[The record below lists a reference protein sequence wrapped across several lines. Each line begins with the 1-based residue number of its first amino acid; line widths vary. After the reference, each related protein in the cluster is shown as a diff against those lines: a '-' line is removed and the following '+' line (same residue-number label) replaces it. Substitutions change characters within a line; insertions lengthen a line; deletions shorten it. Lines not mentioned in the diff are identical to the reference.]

1 MLDPL
6 PRVVFLH
13 VSSFADFLCGNFF
26 FAWQATNHFLNP
38 KKSKMTDHAASIDEP
53 LPKNPPDRRLILFS
67 GVVLMASL
75 GSVYAWSYFTK
86 PLQAAYHW
94 ANWQTSLIFSLA
106 VAGLG
111 FSALYTGPLVAKLGG
126 RRLMK
131 RSAWFF
137 VSGYLVAALGLYLGS
152 GVMGNITTPWV
163 SWLSFIVLALGYG
176 VIGGIGL
183 GTGYLTAV
191 STITGWFPDKKGFAT
206 GMIVMGFGIGAL
218 FMSKVFAP
226 IAMGLAKNNVAAAF
240 LIIAV
245 VYGVI
250 MTIACHFIYS
260 PHAAIAK
267 KHQQTIAD
275 TYQHLPNVRIR
286 LWLICFSYSLAG
298 LGIISQLSRMMQD
311 VSKAAEPGLSPEV
324 LAAAGA
330 TLIAIASLGNSIGRL
345 IWAWLSDHFGRVNI
359 FIALLGTAS
368 IIYLVLPHAIS
379 PLIYSILICYVIAS
393 YGGGFGT
400 IPSLISD
407 LYGSKRMS
415 SLHGLALTG
424 WATAG
429 LIAPPFFGFLY
440 DKVPAEAAKYAYYIC
455 AGSLFASMI
464 LVFSLR
470 KLHQHCTTPVAGD
483 R

>member
-1 MLDPL
+1 MSNED
-6 PRVVFLH
+6 
-13 VSSFADFLCGNFF
+13 
-26 FAWQATNHFLNP
+26 NP
-38 KKSKMTDHAASIDEP
+38 FNEP
-53 LPKNPPDRRLILFS
+53 LPKNPPDRRLILLA
-67 GVVLMASL
+67 GVILMASL

-94 ANWQTSLIFSLA
+94 SNWQTSLVFSLA

-111 FSALYTGPLVAKLGG
+111 FSALYTGPLVSKLGG

-131 RSAWFF
+131 RSAVFF
-137 VSGYLVAALGLYLGS
+137 VSGYVIAALGLYLGS
-152 GVMGNITTPWV
+152 GVIGSMDSAFV

-191 STITGWFPDKKGFAT
+191 STIAGWHPDKKGFAT
-206 GMIVMGFGIGAL
+206 GMIVMGFGMGAL

-226 IAMGLAKNNVAAAF
+226 FAMKISSGNVAGAF
-240 LIIAV
+240 LFIAA

-250 MTIACHFIYS
+250 MAIACRYILS
-260 PHAAIAK
+260 PHAAVSN
-267 KHQQTIAD
+267 KHVPTVAD
-275 TYQHLPNVRIR
+275 EYQHLPGMRVR
-286 LWLICFSYSLAG
+286 LWLTCFAYSLAG
-298 LGIISQLSRMMQD
+298 LGIISQLSRLMQD
-311 VSKAAEPGLSPEV
+311 VSKAADPTLDAAK

-330 TLIAIASLGNSIGRL
+330 TLIAIASLGNSVGRL
-345 IWAWLSDHFGRVNI
+345 IWAWLSDHFGRINI
-359 FIALLGTAS
+359 FAALLGTAA
-368 IIYLVLPHAIS
+368 IAYLILPHVSS
-379 PLIYSILICYVIAS
+379 PLLFSVLICYVIAS

-424 WATAG
+424 WATSG
-429 LIAPPFFGFLY
+429 LVAPPLFGFLY
-440 DKVPAEAAKYAYYIC
+440 DKVPDQAANYAYYIC

-464 LVFSLR
+464 MVLSM
-470 KLHQHCTTPVAGD
+470 KAIHKHCTAPAPVKALKDDAFG
-483 R
+483 RGPEAVGG

>member
-1 MLDPL
+1 MSD
-6 PRVVFLH
+6 H
-13 VSSFADFLCGNFF
+13 D
-26 FAWQATNHFLNP
+26 NP
-38 KKSKMTDHAASIDEP
+38 FNEP
-53 LPKNPPDRRLILFS
+53 LPNTPPDRRLILLA
-67 GVVLMASL
+67 GVMLMASL
-75 GSVYAWSYFTK
+75 GSVYAWSFFTK

-94 ANWQTSLIFSLA
+94 ANWQTSLVFSLA

-126 RRLMK
+126 RKLMK
-131 RSAWFF
+131 RSAVFF
-137 VSGYLVAALGLYLGS
+137 VSGYLIAALGLYLGS
-152 GVMGNITTPWV
+152 GVIGDIKTPWV
-163 SWLSFIVLALGYG
+163 SWLSFVVLALGYG

-191 STITGWFPDKKGFAT
+191 STIAGWHPDKKGFAT

-218 FMSKVFAP
+218 FMSKVFGP
-226 IAMGLAKNNVAAAF
+226 KAMLFAGGNVAAAF

-245 VYGVI
+245 VYGII
-250 MTIACHFIYS
+250 MTLACRSIYS
-260 PHAAIAK
+260 PHAAVSSKQVA
-267 KHQQTIAD
+267 TVAD
-275 TYQHLPNVRIR
+275 TYEHLPNVRIR
-286 LWLICFSYSLAG
+286 LWLTCFTYSLAG
-298 LGIISQLSRMMQD
+298 LGIISQLSRLMQD
-311 VSKAAEPGLSPEV
+311 VSKAADTTISTEA

-330 TLIAIASLGNSIGRL
+330 TLIAIASLGNSVGRL

-359 FIALLGTAS
+359 FAVLLGTAG
-368 IIYLVLPHAIS
+368 IAYLALPNITS
-379 PLIYSILICYVIAS
+379 PILFSVLICYVIAS

-429 LIAPPFFGFLY
+429 LIAPPFFGYLY
-440 DKVPAEAAKYAYYIC
+440 DTVPDHAATYAYYIC

-464 LVFSLR
+464 LVFSVK
-470 KLHQHCTTPVAGD
+470 KLHKLCIAPAE
-483 R
+483 